1 VLTWHALDGADDY
14 IITANELL
22 NFLIYI
28 SRRSHKRLRKSFHWL
43 IATLK
48 VEYMKIKYYPDA
60 DALDIRISDEKPDY
74 GEEAGEE
81 MILHY
86 TKDRKLVKIE
96 ILDASKTVID
106 FLEPILSQ
114 KPLAKKEKNVF

>member
-1 VLTWHALDGADDY
+1 MGVEAYFDLPVFPFHY
-14 IITANELL
+14 IRSILL
-22 NFLIYI
+22 GYIAIFFGCFQNSLI
-28 SRRSHKRLRKSFHWL
+28 
-43 IATLK
+43 
-48 VEYMKIKYYPDA
+48 
-60 DALDIRISDEKPDY
+60 DIRIRDEKLDY

-96 ILDASKTVID
+96 LLDTSKTVIE

-114 KPLAKKEKNVF
+114 KPLAKAMNY

>member
-1 VLTWHALDGADDY
+1 MSIKIFKSTGVPRGKLFEVISPT
-14 IITANELL
+14 
-22 NFLIYI
+22 LID
-28 SRRSHKRLRKSFHWL
+28 
-43 IATLK
+43 TLE
-48 VEYMKIKYYPDA
+48 VEYMRIKYYPDA

-86 TKDRKLVKIE
+86 TKRGKLVKIE

-114 KPLAKKEKNVF
+114 KPLAKAVSY

>member
-1 VLTWHALDGADDY
+1 
-14 IITANELL
+14 
-22 NFLIYI
+22 
-28 SRRSHKRLRKSFHWL
+28 
-43 IATLK
+43 
-48 VEYMKIKYYPDA
+48 MKIKYYPDA